1 MDEWNG
7 PNGKK
12 DEAEIKPK
20 QCNAS
25 DAKFLGRVSAV
36 GGFYNIFPGYLKFAN
51 LTA

>member
-25 DAKFLGRVSAV
+25 DVKFLGMVCAV
-36 GGFYNIFPGYLKFAN
+36 GGFNNIFSRLP
-51 LTA
+51 